1 MSKTDV
7 KTQVIRENNTA
18 RGARRIRPLA
28 AGGARRPLTAAA
40 DGQIAEIERT
50 FTARYEW

>member
-1 MSKTDV
+1 MNRTDFES
-7 KTQVIRENNTA
+7 QVIRENDTTRATRRTRAVAVHDA
-18 RGARRIRPLA
+18 RMTLK
-28 AGGARRPLTAAA
+28 AAA